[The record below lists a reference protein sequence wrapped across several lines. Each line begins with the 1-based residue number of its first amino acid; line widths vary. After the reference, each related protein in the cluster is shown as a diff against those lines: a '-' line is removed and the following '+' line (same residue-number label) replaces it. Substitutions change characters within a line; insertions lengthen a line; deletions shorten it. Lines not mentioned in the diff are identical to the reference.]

1 MLILP
6 LGDTP
11 DVDSKTGF
19 GIILDVDTDISVARV
34 DGNTPVIVLLT
45 PEKIAYVKAAA
56 LKFTIYFAK

>member
-6 LGDTP
+6 SGDAP

-19 GIILDVDTDISVARV
+19 GIMLDVDTDISVARV

-45 PEKIAYVKAAA
+45 PEKNS
-56 LKFTIYFAK
+56 LC